1 MQPTVLTRRFFV
13 SLCTAMMGLYT
24 GYCCAQA
31 VYKSTMPDGRVIYGN
46 APAPGAKTAE
56 PMAPRTENTVRGA
69 TPEQQETVQRRQ
81 SEREQRDA
89 KQAKLAELEQALKQ
103 AEAARAAGREPLE
116 GERTGT
122 AGGGSRLN
130 DAYWTRQHELE
141 EAVAEARTRLDQ
153 ARAAVR

>member
-1 MQPTVLTRRFFV
+1 M
-13 SLCTAMMGLYT
+13 YT
-24 GYCCAQA
+24 DFCCAQV

-56 PMAPRTENTVRGA
+56 PMAPRTENTVPGG
-69 TPEQQETVQRRQ
+69 TPEQQEALQRHQ
-81 SEREQRDA
+81 SEREQRDT
-89 KQAKLAELEQALKQ
+89 KKAKLAELEQALKE

-130 DAYWTRQHELE
+130 DAYWTRQHQLE
-141 EAVAEARTRLDQ
+141 DAVAEARTRLEQ